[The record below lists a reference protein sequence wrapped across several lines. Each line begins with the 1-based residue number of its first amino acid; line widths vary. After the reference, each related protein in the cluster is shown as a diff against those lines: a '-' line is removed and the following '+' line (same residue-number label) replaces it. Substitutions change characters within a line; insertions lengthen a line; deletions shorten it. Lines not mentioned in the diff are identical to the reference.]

1 MRKYY
6 ERLLLQ
12 QPTNQIAWRCIICTH
27 NVVCVRIRSRYA
39 GLAYQASSIWG
50 PTILSPLVGAATI
63 GDGADERDAT
73 GRDGTGQLW
82 LEPQPHVRGRKSRMP
97 TARSRSRLASPACA
111 GADHYPGLPA
121 RSGTR
126 PAPPARKRPSLAHKI
141 SGTHPPAHLPG
152 RELSSQPY
160 GPHVWSPGRASCC
173 AGPRQEFVPRT
184 TGLLF

>member
-73 GRDGTGQLW
+73 GRDG
-82 LEPQPHVRGRKSRMP
+82 
-97 TARSRSRLASPACA
+97 AALA
-111 GADHYPGLPA
+111 
-121 RSGTR
+121 
-126 PAPPARKRPSLAHKI
+126 
-141 SGTHPPAHLPG
+141 
-152 RELSSQPY
+152 
-160 GPHVWSPGRASCC
+160 
-173 AGPRQEFVPRT
+173 
-184 TGLLF
+184 